1 MHHCMGHIFIL
12 FLKVVGECAT
22 VSVLCLVPYR
32 GSTHLSQTD
41 SPFISSQYAMKSMG
55 FYSPDADIYEVF
67 DASLQLMYA
76 FLNRHLWN
84 GR

>member
-1 MHHCMGHIFIL
+1 
-12 FLKVVGECAT
+12 
-22 VSVLCLVPYR
+22 
-32 GSTHLSQTD
+32 
-41 SPFISSQYAMKSMG
+41 MKSMG